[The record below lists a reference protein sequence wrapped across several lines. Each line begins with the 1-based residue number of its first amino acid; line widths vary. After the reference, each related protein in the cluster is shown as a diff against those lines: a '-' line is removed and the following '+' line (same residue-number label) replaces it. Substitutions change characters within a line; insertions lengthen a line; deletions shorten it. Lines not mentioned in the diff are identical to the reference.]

1 MTPTKLFP
9 GCPVPCGI
17 ILPPRRN
24 DLEAGEKLVYVY
36 VQHTLK
42 HRFFQAIL
50 PYLPSEERR
59 HILQPARVLGLFL
72 VVVTL
77 LLHTSGRLS
86 VAQSP
91 APSPS
96 VTMKEFEF
104 TPKEIKVKVGTTV
117 TWMNAGT
124 TAHSATAIDKSFN
137 TRNLQPGEAKSV
149 TFSTPGTFVY
159 HCVFHGNPDD
169 KSGMIGT
176 VIVEP

>member
-1 MTPTKLFP
+1 M
-9 GCPVPCGI
+9 
-17 ILPPRRN
+17 
-24 DLEAGEKLVYVY
+24 
-36 VQHTLK
+36 
-42 HRFFQAIL
+42 
-50 PYLPSEERR
+50 
-59 HILQPARVLGLFL
+59 QPARFFGLLVL
-72 VVVTL
+72 VVTL
-77 LLHTSGRLS
+77 LLHTGGYLA

-91 APSPS
+91 APGGPS

-104 TPKEIKVKVGTTV
+104 TPKEIKVKVGTAI

-137 TRNLQPGEAKSV
+137 TRNLQPGETKSV
-149 TFSTPGTFVY
+149 TFSAPGTFVY

>member
-1 MTPTKLFP
+1 M
-9 GCPVPCGI
+9 
-17 ILPPRRN
+17 
-24 DLEAGEKLVYVY
+24 
-36 VQHTLK
+36 
-42 HRFFQAIL
+42 
-50 PYLPSEERR
+50 
-59 HILQPARVLGLFL
+59 QPARFLGLL
-72 VVVTL
+72 VLVVTL

-86 VAQSP
+86 VAQAP
-91 APSPS
+91 ATGGPT
-96 VTMKEFEF
+96 VTMKDFEF

-124 TAHSATAIDKSFN
+124 AAHSATALDKAFN
-137 TRNLQPGEAKSV
+137 TRNLQPGETKTV

>member
-1 MTPTKLFP
+1 M
-9 GCPVPCGI
+9 
-17 ILPPRRN
+17 
-24 DLEAGEKLVYVY
+24 
-36 VQHTLK
+36 
-42 HRFFQAIL
+42 
-50 PYLPSEERR
+50 
-59 HILQPARVLGLFL
+59 LQPARFLGLSVL
-72 VVVTL
+72 VVAL
-77 LLHTSGRLS
+77 LLHVSGGLS

-91 APSPS
+91 VPGGPA
-96 VTMKEFEF
+96 VTMKDFEF
-104 TPKEIKVKVGTTV
+104 TPKEVKVKVGTTV

-137 TRNLQPGEAKSV
+137 TRNLQPGETKSV

>member
-1 MTPTKLFP
+1 M
-9 GCPVPCGI
+9 
-17 ILPPRRN
+17 
-24 DLEAGEKLVYVY
+24 
-36 VQHTLK
+36 
-42 HRFFQAIL
+42 
-50 PYLPSEERR
+50 
-59 HILQPARVLGLFL
+59 QPARFLGLFV

-77 LLHTSGRLS
+77 LLHTSGYIA
-86 VAQSP
+86 VAQAP
-91 APSPS
+91 APGPS

-104 TPKEIKVKVGTTV
+104 TPKEMKVKVGTTV

-137 TRNLQPGEAKSV
+137 TRNLQPGETKSV
-149 TFSTPGTFVY
+149 TFSTPGTSVY